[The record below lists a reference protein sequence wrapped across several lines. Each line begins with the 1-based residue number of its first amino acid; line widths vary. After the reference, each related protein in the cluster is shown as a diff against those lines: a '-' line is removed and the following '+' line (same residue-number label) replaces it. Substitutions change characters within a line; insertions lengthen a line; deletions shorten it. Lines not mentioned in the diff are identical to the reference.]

1 MKAYPLIRYR
11 WSNEHI
17 MAVLFITLVMY
28 LFPVWFKDPSDI
40 PAFAALLSVSLIL
53 DAAAGYIR
61 HKRFVCSVSAA
72 VTAAILHIITP
83 GIPLWCRL
91 IGVFAA
97 IVAAKQVWGGTGK
110 NSMNPAVVG
119 YLVTFLFFAGEH
131 MPIEPSVFLIPGL
144 LLSLPFILFRPFMTL
159 GYFIGMLAA
168 YFTGDIS
175 SWQIMVV
182 NSIFF
187 GSIVLT
193 DPVTVTPQKFAG
205 LIGGFLIGFLPMLTE
220 DPATTYP
227 LMLLIFNL
235 ISYLIDDYF
244 SIARRTLLYYPVPVR
259 NPFANISLNQPSV
272 DLTGEERN
280 PGNQGREKNIEVQ
293 GGEELE
299 LLDKLTPEMVLERIE
314 ANGVYGLGGGGFPT
328 AEKIKTAI
336 SSNVKKKF
344 LIVNAVECDPGLI
357 HDKWLLRRRPEDI
370 YKGIRAISRCMNFSD
385 IFLAVKK
392 TEGFSFPDDVRI
404 HKVRDYYPVG
414 FEKTLI
420 ESVIKKKIPAD
431 FIPAKLGILV
441 LNVQTVLAVYEAVFL
456 NRRADEK
463 YITVASLK
471 AGTAAVVRVKTGQR
485 IMDVLKAVYPN
496 GYPVFTG
503 GGIMQAHMAEENEVV
518 RKDTNFIAVS
528 DMPRY
533 KESPLC
539 SNCNACTTS
548 CPQGLIVQRIA
559 ELVDKGKYENVKK
572 YRPEKCINCG
582 LCSYVSLCGKN
593 LSARVMEAKGRLLRS
608 ISG

>member
-17 MAVLFITLVMY
+17 MSVLFITILLY
-28 LFPVWFKDPSDI
+28 LYPLWFKNPSDI
-40 PAFAALLSVSLIL
+40 PPFVALLSVSLIL
-53 DAAAGYIR
+53 DATAGYIR

-97 IVAAKQVWGGTGK
+97 IIAAKQLWGGTGK
-110 NSMNPAVVG
+110 NSMNPAIVG
-119 YLVTFLFFAGEH
+119 YLVTCLFFAGKH

-144 LLSLPFILFRPFMTL
+144 ILSLPFILFRPFMTL
-159 GYFIGMLAA
+159 GYFIGMLLA

-175 SWQIMVV
+175 SWQILLV

-187 GSIVLT
+187 GSIVIT
-193 DPVTVTPQKFAG
+193 DPVTVTPQKSVG
-205 LIGGFLIGFLPMLTE
+205 LIGGFLIGFLPILTE
-220 DPATTYP
+220 DPATTFP

-235 ISYLIDDYF
+235 ISYLIDDYL
-244 SIARRTLLYYPVPVR
+244 SIARRTLFYYPVPVR
-259 NPFANISLNQPSV
+259 NPFTAFNLNQPAV
-272 DLTGEERN
+272 NLTGDRIIEE
-280 PGNQGREKNIEVQ
+280 Q

-299 LLDKLTPEMVLERIE
+299 LLDKLSPEMVLERIE
-314 ANGVYGLGGGGFPT
+314 ANSVYGLGGGGFPT
-328 AEKIKTAI
+328 AEKIKTVL

-344 LIVNAVECDPGLI
+344 LIVNAVECDPGLV
-357 HDKWLLRRRPEDI
+357 HDKWLLRGRSEDI
-370 YKGIRAISRCMNFSD
+370 YKGIRAISHCMNFSD
-385 IFLAVKK
+385 IFLAVKN

-404 HKVRDYYPVG
+404 HKVRNYYPVG

-420 ESVIKKKIPAD
+420 ENVIGRKIPAD

-456 NRRADEK
+456 NRKADAK

-471 AGTAAVVRVKTGQR
+471 AGTAAVVRVKSGQR
-485 IMDVLKAVYPN
+485 IMDILEAVYPD

-503 GGIMQAHMAEENEVV
+503 GGIMQAHMAEEDEVV

-528 DMPRY
+528 DIPRY

-559 ELVDKGKYENVKK
+559 ELVDKKKYENVKK

-593 LSARVMEAKGRLLRS
+593 LSARVGEAKEKVLKRN